1 MGCWM
6 GCWGLLGWSLLVM
19 KWIIPSFP
27 AKHQYAP
34 VSFSVFFY
42 GISGPAFTMTE
53 VQQLWLSQAHH
64 GHAVLPGFCR
74 PNPYPGGIEKPS
86 GYENILSSNK
96 PQLFCF
102 VFFFVG
108 YFEKPSQFLTQLCQI
123 RLWPQPWFRVTEN
136 QAYCWP
142 VAGGGRDVVGIAKTG
157 SGKTLATCWS
167 SHQFVP
173 LWMAHGE
180 ILWFIPWKTHGYP
193 IYKWVNCY
201 MNIMNSLW

>member
-74 PNPYPGGIEKPS
+74 PNPYPGGIQKPS

-96 PQLFCF
+96 PQLFSVLF
-102 VFFFVG
+102 
-108 YFEKPSQFLTQLCQI
+108 SFLLGI
-123 RLWPQPWFRVTEN
+123 LKNHHSFWPNFARSACGRSLDFGSRKTRRTAGP
-136 QAYCWP
+136 WP
-142 VAGGGRDVVGIAKTG
+142 VVDAMWWALQRRAAGR
-157 SGKTLATCWS
+157 L
-167 SHQFVP
+167 
-173 LWMAHGE
+173 
-180 ILWFIPWKTHGYP
+180 
-193 IYKWVNCY
+193 
-201 MNIMNSLW
+201 